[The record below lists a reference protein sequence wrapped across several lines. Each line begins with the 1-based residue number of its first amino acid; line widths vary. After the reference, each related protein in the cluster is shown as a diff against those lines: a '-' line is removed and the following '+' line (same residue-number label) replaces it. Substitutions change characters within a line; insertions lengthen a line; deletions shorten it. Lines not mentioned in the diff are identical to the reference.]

1 MLISWLHL
9 TSVPRKIDDAE
20 IKPIKLKCQLKKTQ
34 NWNKLWSRVSYIKLT
49 KVNANDKGIG
59 KPVHLHT
66 DEGNTKSVQS
76 YCQIVSK
83 DIKMFLLFV
92 SKLLKKEN
100 IPRK

>member
-1 MLISWLHL
+1 MSIE
-9 TSVPRKIDDAE
+9 KI
-20 IKPIKLKCQLKKTQ
+20 Q

-83 DIKMFLLFV
+83 DIKNVLLFV
-92 SKLLKKEN
+92 SKLLREEISQESKISEKGKEYSLLYLL
-100 IPRK
+100 PLYWLR